1 MVNNYIFRSLSIG
14 SIVLSSVLFF
24 VQSESQAAGKR
35 YFCAVLNGT
44 YKTFAVTNRG
54 KIPIINWV
62 RSTADLSS
70 RERCIIGSQRFQSFS
85 ERGML
90 KYISTG
96 TVNRESVLCAV
107 NRKGDSCHSG
117 NVLVTLP
124 KGSNATETAETA
136 RKMLDISSLASGRI
150 INVNGGEKLESY
162 VNDRYYFSVE
172 SIEEIAKPE
181 TEEIIPIE

>member
-14 SIVLSSVLFF
+14 SIVLSGVLFF
-24 VQSESQAAGKR
+24 GQSESQAAGKR
-35 YFCAVLNGT
+35 YFCAVLNDT
-44 YKTFAVTNRG
+44 YKTFAITNRG
-54 KIPIINWV
+54 KLPMINWV

-107 NRKGDSCHSG
+107 NRKGDSCNSG

-124 KGSNATETAETA
+124 KGSNATETA

-172 SIEEIAKPE
+172 LIEEIAKPE
-181 TEEIIPIE
+181 TEAIIPIE